1 MTIRVNEDRMFV
13 ILEPMVTEMTIDGP
27 AGKKMKIPI
36 PEAHSERSR
45 IGVVQK
51 VGEKVTRY
59 KPGDSVLLST
69 YAGVR
74 IHLIDKEI
82 DGQKIDEDRFRIVRE
97 EEVLATLEN

>member
-1 MTIRVNEDRMFV
+1 MILTVNQDRLFV
-13 ILEPMVTEMTIDGP
+13 ILEPMIKEMTISGP
-27 AGKKMKIPI
+27 GGKPMKIPI
-36 PEAHSERSR
+36 PEHSERSR

-59 KPGDSVLLST
+59 KPGDYVLLSI

-97 EEVLATLEN
+97 EEVLATLEE

>member
-1 MTIRVNEDRMFV
+1 MTLKVNQDRMFI
-13 ILEPMVTEMTIDGP
+13 ILEPMVKEMTISGP
-27 AGKKMKIPI
+27 GGKPMKIPI
-36 PEAHSERSR
+36 PESHSERSR

-82 DGQKIDEDRFRIVRE
+82 DGQKIDEDRFRIIRE
-97 EEVLATLEN
+97 EEVLCLLEN